1 MKKDFIV
8 SLCFI
13 IMGLPLL
20 HAQNQKERKL
30 HSDLQNEIGVGGG
43 IASAMGFVVHGSI
56 GFIEVFFG
64 GLSNQ
69 PIDMKWYGQYGVNYH
84 YQVKHWCQLGVKFTI
99 ESSKITRYTDTTK
112 WVVKSVSKEVLC
124 VFMPSVRFAYLNRPW
139 VRLYSGVDVGVG
151 YFIDNKD
158 NVSESTRSGNFFFA
172 FNVTPIGVNVGKKFY
187 GMFETNFGFD
197 SVFKIGLGARF

>member
-56 GFIEVFFG
+56 GFIEAFFG

-124 VFMPSVRFAYLNRPW
+124 VFMPSVRFTYLNRPW

-187 GMFETNFGFD
+187 VMFETNFGFD
-197 SVFKIGLGARF
+197 SVFKVGLGARF